1 MRRAPGQRGPLSE
14 ADVRGAGHLAWIPS
28 AAAIGFAASLLLGDL
43 LPLPRDLHHLLYFT
57 IVAGFLVLYVAW
69 TGLDVVRWTT
79 RRLGRAIVLGL
90 LGGAVLARGVLA
102 RTGTAGPS
110 GLALGWDV
118 LWRGLVYGTVD
129 GLLLTVFP
137 WMVAWRA
144 LAAES
149 GGWRRKVGAV
159 LVAYAGVLLITTS
172 YHLGYADFRS
182 ERILQPNVGATIT
195 AVPTLV
201 AANPLASPVSH
212 VVLHVTAVL
221 HAPRSDLYLP
231 PHQEP

>member
-1 MRRAPGQRGPLSE
+1 MRRAPARRGPLSE
-14 ADVRGAGHLAWIPS
+14 AEVRGAAHLAWIPAG
-28 AAAIGFAASLLLGDL
+28 AAVGFTASFVFGDL
-43 LPLPRDLHHLLYFT
+43 LPLPRDLYHLLYFT

-69 TGLDVVRWTT
+69 TGLDVFRWTT
-79 RRLGRAIVLGL
+79 RRLGRAIALGL

-102 RTGTAGPS
+102 RSGTPGPS
-110 GLALGWDV
+110 GLALGWDL
-118 LWRGLVYGTVD
+118 LWRGLLYGTVD
-129 GLLLTVFP
+129 GLLLAAFP
-137 WMVAWRA
+137 WIVAWRA
-144 LAAES
+144 LAAER
-149 GGWRRKVGAV
+149 GGWRRKIGAV
-159 LVAYAGVLLITTS
+159 GVAYAGVLLITTS

-201 AANPLASPVSH
+201 AANPVASPVSH

-221 HAPRSDLYLP
+221 HAPGSDLYLP